1 MLTAAILFCC
11 RVREVPLEAD
21 DAAGRGQ
28 KQPGEGA
35 PLSPPLHLLAFSL
48 ATGADSAAAAAALPP
63 HFEARTAS
71 MDDIGEGLNPKIP
84 AYVPARAGTEHCAYA
99 GVRPVTDPAHV
110 TARMHLRG
118 KHGDVHVA

>member
-48 ATGADSAAAAAALPP
+48 ATGADSAAAAAALPAQ
-63 HFEARTAS
+63 FEARTVS
-71 MDDIGEGLNPKIP
+71 MDDIGEGSCNIQLPHGALCVCI
-84 AYVPARAGTEHCAYA
+84 V
-99 GVRPVTDPAHV
+99 GVQHI
-110 TARMHLRG
+110 
-118 KHGDVHVA
+118 